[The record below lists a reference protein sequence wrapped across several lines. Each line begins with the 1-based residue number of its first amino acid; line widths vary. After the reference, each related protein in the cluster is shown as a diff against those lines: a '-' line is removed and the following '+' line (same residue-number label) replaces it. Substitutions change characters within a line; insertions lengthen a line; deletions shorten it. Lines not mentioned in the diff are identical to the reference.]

1 MRACARECAARERVC
16 TARKH
21 LHAHAPPPRRR
32 KAQRRDV
39 SHCFRKSRLVTAAW
53 RCTRPLTPRAGA
65 PAVKAVA
72 VVVRMASIVRGTER
86 DERDWEPQGTALADT
101 DGPYSVNPRDDTSAV
116 NSSLSGA
123 SSWGTGHE
131 APRARGPRLRCSPGW
146 ASTRAPRWT
155 ASARRRACA
164 PHRAHMARQPHPP
177 GPVARGW
184 SHLPPRAPRCCPGQ
198 PLALLKPARRDAGRS
213 LAGWRALATVS
224 AQRRAGGGSNSLGWV
239 STR

>member
-1 MRACARECAARERVC
+1 MGCGTWGVQWALASTSASARLRSETRCVRACARECAARERVC

-21 LHAHAPPPRRR
+21 SHAHAPPPRRR

-86 DERDWEPQGTALADT
+86 ARQSVIGSQGTALADT
-101 DGPYSVNPRDDTSAV
+101 LNCANPSSYNPASV

-131 APRARGPRLRCSPGW
+131 DPRARGPRLRCSPGW
-146 ASTRAPRWT
+146 GSTRAPRWT

-164 PHRAHMARQPHPP
+164 PDKAHMARQPRPP

-184 SHLPPRAPRCCPGQ
+184 PHLPPRCRPGQ
-198 PLALLKPARRDAGRS
+198 PMALC
-213 LAGWRALATVS
+213 
-224 AQRRAGGGSNSLGWV
+224 
-239 STR
+239 

>member
-1 MRACARECAARERVC
+1 VRACARECAARERVF

-21 LHAHAPPPRRR
+21 SHAHAPPPRRR

-86 DERDWEPQGTALADT
+86 DERDWAPGDGTRGHCT
-101 DGPYSVNPRDDTSAV
+101 SSQKSSVHPSSV

-131 APRARGPRLRCSPGW
+131 DPRARGPRLRCSPGW

-164 PHRAHMARQPHPP
+164 PDKAHMARQPRPP

-184 SHLPPRAPRCCPGQ
+184 PHLPPRCRPGQ
-198 PLALLKPARRDAGRS
+198 PMALLKPARRDAGRS
-213 LAGWRALATVS
+213 WAGWRALATVS
-224 AQRRAGGGSNSLGWV
+224 AQRRAGGCSNSLGWV